1 MVIFNSYFSLPEGRL
16 KSTQIWHRSIAVAS
30 MSALPLASASLP
42 RSLYPRY
49 GARKV
54 TRETA
59 ENPQKVKW
67 YYLLLPLFRIL
78 YPTTWYIILWKIP
91 NGGMSKISSHLI
103 PSDTYSTPSMW
114 RMCSALTN
122 RRWRFLRRHV
132 NTSQQRWSS
141 AGSSEGFQSCAKKG
155 VKQWLWC

>member
-1 MVIFNSYFSLPEGRL
+1 MVIFNSYVSLPEGRL

-103 PSDTYSTPSMW
+103 PSDTIWYLFYTINVTDVLCVDQPQVTILASTCQHVPA
-114 RMCSALTN
+114 ALIVC
-122 RRWRFLRRHV
+122 RLVRGLPIL
-132 NTSQQRWSS
+132 
-141 AGSSEGFQSCAKKG
+141 C
-155 VKQWLWC
+155 